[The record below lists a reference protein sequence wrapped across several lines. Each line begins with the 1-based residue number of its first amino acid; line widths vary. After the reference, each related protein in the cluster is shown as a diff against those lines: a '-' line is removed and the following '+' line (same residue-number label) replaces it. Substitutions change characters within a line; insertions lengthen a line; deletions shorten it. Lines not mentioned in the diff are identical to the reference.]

1 MRNVLSWN
9 VSLGRWAD
17 VQVRLH
23 VAFLVLITAVLHL
36 CTGPAATREFG
47 PALWGLTIL
56 FLSVVAH
63 EFGHCV
69 AVWRSGGRIEQV
81 VLGPWGGLTYLH
93 PTRERQTELLIAVAG
108 PAMNLALCAA
118 ATLTLVVL
126 RQPVGEV
133 FRPLSLPELDDGR
146 AFVQVIALV
155 AWINALIVL
164 VNLLPA
170 FPLDGARA
178 LRTVLRPMY
187 GFRTA
192 VVITGR
198 CGFATSLGLI
208 VAAWFL
214 RQEFDKASLACT
226 LLGMFLYFSDRE
238 EVDRLHDREQ
248 ADDDEFEERYD
259 EEDDDVPPPRR
270 RRTGPLR
277 RWIAQR
283 REERLARR
291 LEQERAEE
299 SLVDEVLV
307 RLHTLGP
314 AALSATDRALLE
326 RVSARYRQR
335 QQG

>member
-36 CTGPAATREFG
+36 CTGPAAAREYA

-93 PTRERQTELLIAVAG
+93 PTRERQTELLIAAAG

-118 ATLTLVVL
+118 ALVTLAVL
-126 RQPVGEV
+126 RQPVEV
-133 FRPLSLPELDDGR
+133 VLRPFTLPALAE
-146 AFVQVIALV
+146 ATTFVQMTALV

-178 LRTVLRPMY
+178 LRAVLRPIY

-192 VVITGR
+192 VVFTAR
-198 CGFATSLGLI
+198 TGFAMVVGLL
-208 VAAWFL
+208 VAAWLL
-214 RQEFDKASLACT
+214 RHDFDKASLACT

-238 EVDRLHDREQ
+238 EVERLHDRE
-248 ADDDEFEERYD
+248 ASDDDGYEERYD
-259 EEDDDVPPPRR
+259 DEEEDEVPPPRR
-270 RRTGPLR
+270 RQGPLR
-277 RWIAQR
+277 RWIDQR
-283 REERLARR
+283 REEQLAKR
-291 LEQERAEE
+291 LEQEREEE
-299 SLVDEVLV
+299 SLVDEVLM

-314 AALSATDRALLE
+314 AALSTSDRALLQ
-326 RVSARYRQR
+326 RVSARYRER